1 MQFSPAAALWENRE
15 KLTDTMPEIE
25 AVREALQTAIGGP
38 RDFVRQQWLQLVSVV
53 YDFKPDLIIELGR
66 GYGNSTCAMAVAMKM
81 LRPQPCRL
89 LSLCLATAFADI
101 SRPHLDANLKD
112 KSLLSSLE
120 ALNADIMSF
129 DFSADVA
136 KADRIFIFW
145 DAHGYD
151 LAVTLLGRLF
161 PALVAKAHLVVVHDM
176 ADMSYFGSDYRRY
189 DSDTLWKSAGS
200 VPLKY
205 ILGDVGC
212 QYEEGIALVDFLGRN
227 GLAFRSAE
235 SSYFEE
241 LTEPQVVELERRFGA
256 DFSRF
261 GFWYHFSL
269 NDAADRPLTFPR
281 PPETVSPQPVA
292 SDSGAPNAESTSTE
306 RPRKKRPKKKR
317 RSLLKRLFSR

>member
-15 KLTDTMPEIE
+15 KLTDTMPEIA
-25 AVREALQTAIGGP
+25 AVRETLQTVMGGP

-66 GYGNSTCAMAVAMKM
+66 GYGNSTCAMSVAMKM
-81 LRPQPCRL
+81 LRPRPCRL
-89 LSLCLATAFADI
+89 LSLCMATAFAEI
-101 SRPHLDANLKD
+101 SRPHLDINLED
-112 KSLLSSLE
+112 KSLFSSLE
-120 ALNADIMSF
+120 ALNADIMSY

-136 KADRIFIFW
+136 KAERIFIFW

-161 PALVAKAHLVVVHDM
+161 PTLVAKAHLVVVHDM
-176 ADMSYFGSDYRRY
+176 ADLSYFGDEYRRY
-189 DSDTLWKSAGS
+189 DSDSLWKSAGS
-200 VPLKY
+200 APCKY
-205 ILGDVGC
+205 ILGDVGS
-212 QYEEGIALVDFLGRN
+212 QFEEGIALVDFLGRN

-235 SSYFEE
+235 SSYFED
-241 LTEPQVVELERRFGA
+241 LIEPQVVELERRFGA

-269 NDAADRPLTFPR
+269 NDATDRPLTFP
-281 PPETVSPQPVA
+281 PLPEAVSPQPNV
-292 SDSGAPNAESTSTE
+292 SHSGAPSTKPPSAE
-306 RPRKKRPKKKR
+306 PPKKKRSRKKR